1 MKENSKNNNNGLGKL
16 VNKLAAE
23 KKKSIIAFC
32 LIAIMAFMW
41 IRVIGGKTPQAGE
54 AALLANAAT
63 AASEQKAEPEL
74 KVFFV
79 ELPNVKGRNDMLT
92 RDFFVVGSHGFG
104 IEEINVAS
112 GGSEEKVRRIAG
124 QLKLE
129 AIDSGKNPQAFINDV
144 LLKAGDKLSVKD
156 GRSVYECEVVRIEKE
171 AVLIRCGDSEI
182 TLKIEQASVMSD

>member
-1 MKENSKNNNNGLGKL
+1 MKENSKNNNGLGKL

-41 IRVIGGKTPQAGE
+41 IKALSGKAPQTSE
-54 AALLANAAT
+54 AALLANAA
-63 AASEQKAEPEL
+63 AVASEQKAEPEL

-79 ELPNVKGRNDMLT
+79 EMPNVKGRNDMLT
-92 RDFFVVGSHGFG
+92 RDFFVAGSQGFG
-104 IEEINVAS
+104 IEEVNVAS
-112 GGSEEKVRRIAG
+112 GGSDEKVRRIAG
-124 QLKLE
+124 QLKLQ

-156 GRSVYECEVVRIEKE
+156 GKGVYECEVVRIEKE
-171 AVLIRCGDSEI
+171 AVVIRCGDSEI
-182 TLKIEQASVMSD
+182 TLKIEQASVTSD

>member
-23 KKKSIIAFC
+23 KKKSVIAFC

-41 IRVIGGKTPQAGE
+41 IKAMSGKAPQAGE
-54 AALLANAAT
+54 AALLANTAT
-63 AASEQKAEPEL
+63 VEEKAEPEL

-92 RDFFVVGSHGFG
+92 RDFFVAGSQGFG
-104 IEEINVAS
+104 IEEVNVAS

-129 AIDSGKNPQAFINDV
+129 VIDSGKNPQAFINDV

-156 GRSVYECEVVRIEKE
+156 GKSVYECEVVRIGKE
-171 AVLIRCGDSEI
+171 AVVIRCGDSEI
-182 TLKIEQASVMSD
+182 TLKIEQASVTSD

>member
-1 MKENSKNNNNGLGKL
+1 MKENSKNNNGLGKL

-23 KKKSIIAFC
+23 KKKSVIALS

-41 IRVIGGKTPQAGE
+41 IKALSGKAPQAGE
-54 AALLANAAT
+54 AALLANAV
-63 AASEQKAEPEL
+63 AAVSEQKAEPEL

-92 RDFFVVGSHGFG
+92 RDFFVAGSQGFG
-104 IEEINVAS
+104 IEEVNVAS

-156 GRSVYECEVVRIEKE
+156 GKSVYECEVVRIERE

-182 TLKIEQASVMSD
+182 TLKIEQASVTSD

>member
-1 MKENSKNNNNGLGKL
+1 MKENSKNNNGLGKL

-23 KKKSIIAFC
+23 KKKSVIALS

-41 IRVIGGKTPQAGE
+41 IKALSGKAPQAGE
-54 AALLANAAT
+54 AALLANAV
-63 AASEQKAEPEL
+63 AAVSEQKAEPEL

-92 RDFFVVGSHGFG
+92 RDFFVAGSQGFG
-104 IEEINVAS
+104 IEEVNVAS

-182 TLKIEQASVMSD
+182 TLKIEQASVTSD